1 VSNLTPISVEENF
14 SLWYSKKELCIQQ
27 MGVPASDCE
36 SLFQDKCHLIKLT
49 VSRDLQA
56 SILWK
61 KTERE
66 KNQLEFDL
74 AVASVEYNFLAFTS
88 SR

>member
-1 VSNLTPISVEENF
+1 
-14 SLWYSKKELCIQQ
+14 

-49 VSRDLQA
+49 VGRDLQA
-56 SILWK
+56 SVLWK
-61 KTERE
+61 KTER
-66 KNQLEFDL
+66 KKSTWIDL